1 MQQCDHEGTPGTP
14 GEVELDAV
22 ARICAERHVQMQNS
36 FDCLSAVANGSAI
49 ARSRSSCHTTRNI
62 SENTPSRN
70 AANGTK
76 ALANSATLSLGHA
89 LQPTVQH
96 TTYVRAKIPAAAAL
110 PCVLTRGWLT
120 QPGWACLHVRSS
132 VA

>member
-1 MQQCDHEGTPGTP
+1 MQQSDHEGTPGTP

-96 TTYVRAKIPAAAAL
+96 YDIRACEDSL
-110 PCVLTRGWLT
+110 PP
-120 QPGWACLHVRSS
+120 QPHCRAGSP
-132 VA
+132 VAG